1 MNVNYLT
8 RSWAKVRERKYFG
21 KVIKYR
27 KTILKKLVEIEKI
40 KLTLKRLR
48 PVLGDD
54 IYSPFLPILKCK

>member
-1 MNVNYLT
+1 MSVNYLA
-8 RSWAKVRERKYFG
+8 RSWTKVRDHKYFG

-40 KLTLKRLR
+40 KLTLKRST

-54 IYSPFLPILKCK
+54 IYSPLLFQY